1 LNHIE
6 ILAVLAAKTN
16 AAIISDA
23 KSGQS
28 ELKNDKSLQSKRT
41 SAKIRRMRLIIEIR
55 RMVGNGRSYREIMD
69 TLGIPERS
77 FYRYLSQAYEHDKQL
92 LMEQERDNL
101 ALELGILHERLTS
114 AYRRL
119 TLIASNEN
127 IAAKDRIDAEAASCE
142 VALAITKLA
151 FEGPIIMKGFSA
163 YLR

>member
-1 LNHIE
+1 
-6 ILAVLAAKTN
+6 
-16 AAIISDA
+16 
-23 KSGQS
+23 
-28 ELKNDKSLQSKRT
+28 
-41 SAKIRRMRLIIEIR
+41 
-55 RMVGNGRSYREIMD
+55 MD

-77 FYRYLSQAYEHDKQL
+77 FYRYLSQAYEHDRQL
-92 LMEQERDNL
+92 LAEQDKDNL
-101 ALELGILHERLTS
+101 ALELSILHDRLTS

-151 FEGPIIMKGFSA
+151 FEGAIVLKDFGA

>member
-1 LNHIE
+1 
-6 ILAVLAAKTN
+6 
-16 AAIISDA
+16 
-23 KSGQS
+23 
-28 ELKNDKSLQSKRT
+28 
-41 SAKIRRMRLIIEIR
+41 
-55 RMVGNGRSYREIMD
+55 MD

-77 FYRYLSQAYEHDKQL
+77 FYRYLSQAYEHDRQL
-92 LMEQERDNL
+92 LLAERDKDNL
-101 ALELGILHERLTS
+101 ALELSILHDRLTS

-151 FEGPIIMKGFSA
+151 FEGAIVLKDFGA